1 VILSIIQINT
11 FFIPIKVFFYSLF
24 RTIHPSMLQKP
35 AETQDL
41 GIAVDVCIKTQHI
54 HAPLWLVWVPVHGEA
69 Q

>member
-1 VILSIIQINT
+1 
-11 FFIPIKVFFYSLF
+11 
-24 RTIHPSMLQKP
+24 MLQKP

-54 HAPLWLVWVPVHGEA
+54 HAPLWLVWVSVHGEA